1 MSKIKPVWQSLA
13 DIQIAADAGLLRY
26 ETLVAH
32 YLDRIAASKEL
43 NIYVE
48 VYEEEA
54 IAQARALDARRQQ
67 GLPMGRLAGMVVS
80 IKDVIC
86 YKDHELT
93 AGSRILSG
101 FRSLFT
107 ATALERLLQEDAIVI
122 GRTNCDEFAMGSANE
137 HSVYGPTRNA
147 ADPARVPGGSSGGAA
162 VSVQADTCLL
172 ALGSDTGGSVRQP
185 AAFCGVYGYKPTY
198 GRISRHGLLAYGSS
212 FDQIGL
218 LGHTVEDIAIAMS
231 VMAGPDTYDST
242 ASRRPVEAYEAASW
256 DKSARI
262 AYFADILDMP
272 GMDVVIRDKARA
284 FLADCEEAGHKVE
297 AVSFSLLDYV
307 IPAYYVMTTAEA
319 SSNLARYDGVR
330 YGYRSQGVYNL
341 DDTYKKT
348 RTEGFG
354 TEVKRR
360 ILLGSFVLSSGYY
373 DAYYGKA
380 QKVRRLIRE
389 QLLAIL
395 EAYDF
400 IFLPASPVQ
409 PWLIGQQADDPVAS
423 YLADIFTVLANLA
436 GLPAIAIP
444 HRQQA
449 EASLPMGV
457 QLMAAPFREADLLA
471 FSRLLGQ
478 QGLPK

>member
-1 MSKIKPVWQSLA
+1 MITTKPAWQSLA
-13 DIQIAADAGLLRY
+13 DIRTAADAGRLRY
-26 ETLVAH
+26 EALVAH
-32 YLDRIAASKEL
+32 YLERIAASKEL

-48 VYEEEA
+48 VFEEEA
-54 IAQARALDARRQQ
+54 LAQARALDARWQQ
-67 GLPMGRLAGMVVS
+67 GLPLGRLAGMVVS

-86 YKDHELT
+86 YKDHVVT
-93 AGSRILSG
+93 AGSRMLTG

-147 ADPARVPGGSSGGAA
+147 ADPTRVPGGSSGGAA

-218 LGHTVEDIAIAMS
+218 LGHTIEDIATALS
-231 VMAGPDTYDST
+231 VMAGPDAYDST
-242 ASRRPVEAYEAASW
+242 ASRRPVEAYASASW
-256 DKSARI
+256 NSPARI
-262 AYFADILDMP
+262 AYFSDILDMP
-272 GMDVVIRDKARA
+272 GMDAAIRDQSRA
-284 FLADCEEAGHKVE
+284 FLAGCEAAGHKVE
-297 AVSFSLLDYV
+297 AVTFPLLDYV

-330 YGYRSQGVYNL
+330 YGHRSQGAYNL
-341 DDTYKKT
+341 DETYKKT

-389 QLLAIL
+389 HLLAIL
-395 EAYDF
+395 EGYDF
-400 IFLPASPVQ
+400 IFLPASPIP
-409 PWLIGQQADDPVAS
+409 PWPIGQKADDPVAS

-444 HRQQA
+444 CSQYP
-449 EASLPMGV
+449 EGELPVGL

-471 FSRLLGQ
+471 FSKLLRQ

>member
-1 MSKIKPVWQSLA
+1 MSKTKPAWQSFA
-13 DIQIAADAGLLRY
+13 DIRTAAEAGRLRY
-26 ETLVAH
+26 EALVAH
-32 YLDRIAASKEL
+32 YLERIAATKEL

-48 VYEEEA
+48 VFEEEA
-54 IAQARALDARRQQ
+54 LARARALDARREQ
-67 GLPMGRLAGMVVS
+67 GLRTGRLAGMVIS

-86 YKDHELT
+86 YKDHGVT

-101 FRSLFT
+101 FRSLYT

-137 HSVYGPTRNA
+137 HSAYGPTRNA

-185 AAFCGVYGYKPTY
+185 AAFCGVYGFKPTY

-218 LGHTVEDIAIAMS
+218 LAHTVEDIATALS
-231 VMAGPDTYDST
+231 VMAGPDAYDST
-242 ASRRPVEAYEAASW
+242 ASRRPVEAYEAANW
-256 DKSARI
+256 REPARI
-262 AYFADILDMP
+262 AYFSGILDMP
-272 GMDVVIRDKARA
+272 GMDAGIRDQARA
-284 FLADCEEAGHKVE
+284 FLADCGAAGHVVE
-297 AVSFSLLDYV
+297 AVSFPLLDYV

-330 YGYRSQGVYNL
+330 YGYRSQEVYNL
-341 DDTYKKT
+341 DETYKKT

-380 QKVRRLIRE
+380 QRVRRLIRE
-389 QLLAIL
+389 QLLAIF
-395 EAYDF
+395 ETYDF
-400 IFLPASPVQ
+400 IFLPASPIQ
-409 PWLIGQQADDPVAS
+409 PWLIGQKVNDPVAS

-444 HRQQA
+444 HKQGS
-449 EASLPMGV
+449 EDLLPMGI

-471 FSRLLGQ
+471 FSRLLDQ

>member
-1 MSKIKPVWQSLA
+1 MSKTKPAWQSLA
-13 DIQIAADAGLLRY
+13 DISTEAEAGRLRY
-26 ETLVAH
+26 EALVVH
-32 YLDRIAASKEL
+32 YLERIAASKEL

-48 VYEEEA
+48 VFEEEA
-54 IAQARALDARRQQ
+54 LAQARALDARRQQ
-67 GLPMGRLAGMVVS
+67 GLSLGRLAGMVVS

-86 YKDHELT
+86 YKDHGVT

-107 ATALERLLQEDAIVI
+107 ATALERLLEEDAIVI

-147 ADPARVPGGSSGGAA
+147 ADPSRVPGGSSGGAA

-218 LGHTVEDIAIAMS
+218 LAHSADDIAVALS
-231 VMAGPDTYDST
+231 VMAGPDAYDST
-242 ASRRPVEAYEAASW
+242 ASRRPTEAYELASW
-256 DKSARI
+256 DKPARI
-262 AYFADILDMP
+262 AYFSDILDMP
-272 GMDVVIRDKARA
+272 GMDDAIRDKARA
-284 FLADCEEAGHKVE
+284 FLADCEAAGHVVE
-297 AVSFSLLDYV
+297 AVSFPLLDYV

-330 YGYRSQGVYNL
+330 YGYRSQGVRNL
-341 DDTYKKT
+341 DETYKKT
-348 RTEGFG
+348 RAEGFG

-389 QLLAIL
+389 QLLTLL
-395 EAYDF
+395 ETYDF
-400 IFLPASPVQ
+400 IFLPASPTA
-409 PWLIGQQADDPVAS
+409 PWKIGQKADDPVAS

-444 HRQQA
+444 HNQLSEGQ
-449 EASLPMGV
+449 LPMGI

-471 FSRLLGQ
+471 FSRLLRR

>member
-1 MSKIKPVWQSLA
+1 MITTKPAWQSLA
-13 DIQIAADAGLLRY
+13 DIRGAADAGLLRY
-26 ETLVAH
+26 EALVAH
-32 YLDRIAASKEL
+32 YLERIAASKEL

-48 VYEEEA
+48 VFEEEA
-54 IAQARALDARRQQ
+54 LAQARALDARRQQ
-67 GLPMGRLAGMVVS
+67 GLPLGRLAGMVVS

-86 YKDHELT
+86 YKDHEIT

-107 ATALERLLQEDAIVI
+107 ATALERLLEEDAIVI

-147 ADPARVPGGSSGGAA
+147 AAPERVPGGSSGGAA

-218 LGHTVEDIAIAMS
+218 LGHTVEDIAIALSIMS
-231 VMAGPDTYDST
+231 GPDEYDST
-242 ASRRPVEAYEAASW
+242 ASRRPVEAYELASW
-256 DKSARI
+256 NSPARI
-262 AYFADILDMP
+262 AYFSDILDMP
-272 GMDVVIRDKARA
+272 GMDAVIRDKSRA
-284 FLADCEEAGHKVE
+284 FLADCEAAGHEVE
-297 AVSFSLLDYV
+297 AVTFPLLDYV

-330 YGYRSQGVYNL
+330 YGYRSREAHNL
-341 DDTYKKT
+341 DETYKKT

-354 TEVKRR
+354 AEVKRR

-389 QLLAIL
+389 HLLSIL
-395 EAYDF
+395 EKHDF
-400 IFLPASPVQ
+400 IFLPASPVL
-409 PWLIGQQADDPVAS
+409 PWPIGQKADDPVAS

-444 HRQQA
+444 YGQHS
-449 EASLPMGV
+449 ESELPVGL

-471 FSRLLGQ
+471 FSKQLSR
-478 QGLPK
+478 